1 MSYLED
7 TTAYIINYNSAQVIE
22 TCLKNLSGVSEIII
36 VDNASTDDSLARAE
50 AFNSGIKIIRNSE
63 NHGYGV
69 AANQALAQVKT
80 PYALA
85 VNPDAEINAEAI
97 SKLVR
102 GMIDYP
108 NAIVTA
114 PYLLSPDRG
123 LILRVKGPHEKMH
136 GPLSVIPEG
145 PFSTWSITGAVWLCR
160 MSAWRDVGGYD
171 ENIFL
176 YCEDYDLC
184 RRATSKGYTLVYIP
198 DSQGTHLVNQ
208 ATIPTRRIRWRKEW
222 NMTWSELYL
231 AEKYE
236 GTAKGRSE
244 GFRKLRQHGLKAL
257 FYALVLDQKRLLR
270 DLPAALAALRFLRG
284 GKPTRGL

>member
-1 MSYLED
+1 MNHLD
-7 TTAYIINYNSAQVIE
+7 QITAYIINYNSAHVIE
-22 TCLKNLSGVSEIII
+22 TCLKNLGDVASIII
-36 VDNASTDDSLARAE
+36 VDNASTDDSLALAE
-50 AFNSGIKIIRNSE
+50 RINPNVKIIRNSD
-63 NHGYGV
+63 NQGYGV
-69 AANQALAQVKT
+69 AANQALAEVKT

-85 VNPDAEINAEAI
+85 VNPDAEIDAEAI
-97 SKLVR
+97 TKLVQ

-114 PYLLSPDRG
+114 PYLHNPDRG
-123 LILRVKGPHEKMH
+123 LVLTGMGPHERIQ
-136 GPLSVIPEG
+136 GPLPVVPEG
-145 PFSTWSITGAVWLCR
+145 PFTTWFITGAVWLCR

-198 DSQGTHLVNQ
+198 ESQGTHLVNQ

-236 GTAKGRSE
+236 GPAKGRSE
-244 GFRKLRQHGLKAL
+244 GFRKLRHHAPKAL
-257 FYALVLDQKRLLR
+257 FYLLVLDQKRLLR
-270 DLPAALAALRFLRG
+270 DLPAALAAWRFLRG
-284 GKPTRGL
+284 GKPTRGR